1 MTLIDNDQFFCTQKL
16 SSSQLPRKTLLQTS
30 RKEWLFV
37 RLEHFNLL
45 LRTRGGGKTISR
57 RQITWSLLF
66 VSKSNGPIP
75 TPRGLLFLP
84 VRPPSLGSTTRLCK
98 MAAAAAAIAVC
109 KRGRSGRRLAISPT
123 PRGAHR
129 PTSSTHV
136 AIVCCLIRRCREFH
150 RVYTSTRLAKPGR
163 RTERRREHRQEEET
177 SWSGYWTNRL

>member
-30 RKEWLFV
+30 RKEWLLV
-37 RLEHFNLL
+37 CLEHFNLL

-66 VSKSNGPIP
+66 VSESNGPIP
-75 TPRGLLFLP
+75 APRGLLFLP
-84 VRPPSLGSTTRLCK
+84 ALLRSVRRTTRLCK
-98 MAAAAAAIAVC
+98 MAAAVTVC
-109 KRGRSGRRLAISPT
+109 KRGRSGRGRRLAISPT

-150 RVYTSTRLAKPGR
+150 RVYAGTRLAKPGR

-177 SWSGYWTNRL
+177 SWSGYWTN